1 MVSNCLWVFG
11 SSSVF
16 WSCGKSVCMNFYG
29 YFGPTFGR
37 RGSISC
43 ISKVS
48 FIVGS
53 SIFWSILSSNKG
65 SVDSLRP
72 FMVPSKKFAVDIFD
86 QRLRRAFLSFPMF
99 PLVLGCSMFC
109 SILLSNRGSVD
120 SLGPFILARV
130 FAIGIFDQRL
140 RDEEAFLASPIF
152 PSFLG
157 FSMFWSTLP
166 SNRWSVDSL
175 RPFILAWEF
184 EQDWM
189 QPQNI

>member
-1 MVSNCLWVFG
+1 MKHFHIRRVLNLRFLMNDKKCPYWKMVSNCLWVFG
-11 SSSVF
+11 SSF
-16 WSCGKSVCMNFYG
+16 WSCGKSVCMNLYG

-86 QRLRRAFLSFPMF
+86 QRLRKAFLAFPTF
-99 PLVLGCSMFC
+99 PLFLGCSMFW
-109 SILLSNRGSVD
+109 SI
-120 SLGPFILARV
+120 
-130 FAIGIFDQRL
+130 
-140 RDEEAFLASPIF
+140 
-152 PSFLG
+152 
-157 FSMFWSTLP
+157 LP

-175 RPFILAWEF
+175 RPFMLAWEF